1 MIKLMIDKKI
11 DDYISLLRLKNP
23 VGYFLLFLP
32 CSFSV
37 AIHYQ
42 GIKDLYFL
50 LLYFLGA
57 VIMRSAGCAIND
69 SIDKNIDKM
78 VDRTKERPIARGSI
92 TKFEGYVAFCILSLF
107 GLLILLQLSSQAIV
121 IGILCVPL
129 IMFYPLMKRYTHF
142 PQLILGAIFNSG
154 VLIAAANSKQY
165 VDFYDFVLYLGCVS
179 WTVGYDTIYA
189 FMDYKDDIKINVK
202 STAIFFL
209 NRNYKF
215 FILLFYFLFL
225 AAVVLARFN
234 NNYQIEI
241 NYQKQIFFISIILL
255 IWGLFLKDVL
265 TLDIDNRD
273 NCIKRFKANA
283 WYGALIFFA
292 LILST
297 NY

>member
-1 MIKLMIDKKI
+1 
-11 DDYISLLRLKNP
+11 
-23 VGYFLLFLP
+23 
-32 CSFSV
+32 
-37 AIHYQ
+37 
-42 GIKDLYFL
+42 
-50 LLYFLGA
+50 
-57 VIMRSAGCAIND
+57 MRSAGCAIND

-92 TKFEGYVAFCILSLF
+92 TRFEGYVTSCILSLF
-107 GLLILLQLSSQAIV
+107 GLLILLQLSSNAIV
-121 IGILCVPL
+121 IGILCMPI
-129 IMFYPLMKRYTHF
+129 IMLYPFMKRCTHF

-154 VLIAAANSKQY
+154 VLIAATNSKQY
-165 VDFYDFVLYLGCVS
+165 VDFYDFALYLGCLS

-209 NRNYKF
+209 NKNYKF

-225 AAVVLARFN
+225 AAVVLTKFN
-234 NNYQIEI
+234 NHYQSNNQNNDQNE
-241 NYQKQIFFISIILL
+241 IFFISIILL
-255 IWGLFLKDVL
+255 VGGLFLKDVL

-292 LILST
+292 LMLPT
-297 NY
+297 KY

>member
-1 MIKLMIDKKI
+1 MFNNMFNKKI
-11 DDYISLLRLKNP
+11 DDYINLLRLRNP

-32 CSFSV
+32 CSFSL
-37 AIHYQ
+37 ALHYQ

-78 VDRTKERPIARGSI
+78 VDRTKERPIAKGSI

-107 GLLILLQLSSQAIV
+107 GLLILLQLSSQAII
-121 IGILCVPL
+121 IGILCMPI
-129 IMFYPLMKRYTHF
+129 IMLYPFMKRYTHF

-154 VLIAAANSKQY
+154 VLIAAANSKKY
-165 VDFYDFVLYLGCVS
+165 VDFYDFILYLGCVS

-189 FMDYKDDIKINVK
+189 FMDYEDDVKINVK

-209 NRNYKF
+209 NRNYKL
-215 FILLFYFLFL
+215 FILLFYFSFL
-225 AAVVLARFN
+225 ASVVLAKFN
-234 NNYQIEI
+234 KNPQNE
-241 NYQKQIFFISIILL
+241 IFFTSIILL
-255 IWGLFLKDVL
+255 VGGLFLKDVL
-265 TLDIDNRD
+265 TLDIDNRN
-273 NCIKRFKANA
+273 NCTKRFKANA
-283 WYGALIFFA
+283 WYGVLIFFA
-292 LILST
+292 LILSA

>member
-1 MIKLMIDKKI
+1 MFNKKI
-11 DDYISLLRLKNP
+11 DDYINLLRLRNP

-32 CSFSV
+32 CSFSL
-37 AIHYQ
+37 ALHYQ

-78 VDRTKERPIARGSI
+78 VDRTKERPIAKGSI

-107 GLLILLQLSSQAIV
+107 GLLILLQLSSQAII
-121 IGILCVPL
+121 IGILCMPI
-129 IMFYPLMKRYTHF
+129 IMLYPFMKRYTHF

-154 VLIAAANSKQY
+154 VLIAAANSKKY
-165 VDFYDFVLYLGCVS
+165 VDFYDFILYLGCVS

-189 FMDYKDDIKINVK
+189 FMDYEDDVKINVK

-209 NRNYKF
+209 NRNYKL
-215 FILLFYFLFL
+215 FILLFYFSFL
-225 AAVVLARFN
+225 ASVVLAKFN
-234 NNYQIEI
+234 KNPQNE
-241 NYQKQIFFISIILL
+241 IFFISIILL
-255 IWGLFLKDVL
+255 VGGLFLKDVL
-265 TLDIDNRD
+265 TLDIENKN

-283 WYGALIFFA
+283 WYGVLIFFA
-292 LILST
+292 LILSA